1 MDHVIPRIRCQVMQV
16 GAHIHK
22 WLPPAQAGRAEIAVP
37 RASSWAAGT
46 GGASAFLA
54 ASALAWQQQQ
64 QEQQPRLAFG
74 GAGSDPL
81 PEVHSF
87 SLPAGCEH
95 PRTTVQP
102 I

>member
-1 MDHVIPRIRCQVMQV
+1 MSVTGPVLPANSAHEAGPR
-16 GAHIHK
+16 
-22 WLPPAQAGRAEIAVP
+22 AQAGRADLGPP

-46 GGASAFLA
+46 GAASAFLA

-64 QEQQPRLAFG
+64 QQQQQPSLAFG

-81 PEVHSF
+81 PEVRSF
-87 SLPAGCEH
+87 GLPASHRRPLTFG
-95 PRTTVQP
+95 RF